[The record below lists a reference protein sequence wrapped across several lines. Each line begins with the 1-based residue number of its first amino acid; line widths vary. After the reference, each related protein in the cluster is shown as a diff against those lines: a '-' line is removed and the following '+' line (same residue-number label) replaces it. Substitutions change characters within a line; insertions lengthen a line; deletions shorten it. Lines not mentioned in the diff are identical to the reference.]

1 MDTSTV
7 DISNVGPV
15 VMWESKRAKRL
26 CITIRPD
33 QTIRLTVP
41 RGVSVRKAKQFLH
54 SRIPWITKHLRTLR
68 ELDSAQQNIRL
79 PKIKKVEARDTLI
92 RRLNEMA
99 EIHHLNYSKV
109 SIRNQKTRWGSCS
122 AKNNIS
128 LNINLARLPGQLR
141 DYVMLHELLHT
152 RIKNHSKEFWAEL
165 DKALGGNSKAMA
177 KKLRKYKLGLK
188 V

>member
-7 DISNVGPV
+7 DIPNIGPV
-15 VMWESKRAKRL
+15 VMRKSKRAKRL
-26 CITIRPD
+26 RITIRLD

-54 SRIPWITKHLRTLR
+54 SRISWITKHLRTLR
-68 ELDSAQQNIRL
+68 ELESAQQNLRL
-79 PKIKKVEARDTLI
+79 PKINKVEARDTLT

-122 AKNNIS
+122 AKNNVS

-165 DKALGGNSKAMA
+165 DKALGGDSKAMA
-177 KKLRKYKLGLK
+177 KKLRKYKLGLT

>member
-7 DISNVGPV
+7 DIPNVGPV
-15 VMWESKRAKRL
+15 VMRKSKRAKRL

-54 SRIPWITKHLRTLR
+54 SRIPWIAKHLRTLR
-68 ELDSAQQNIRL
+68 ELESAQQNLRL

-92 RRLNEMA
+92 RCLNEMA

-165 DKALGGNSKAMA
+165 DKALGGDSKTMT
-177 KKLRKYKLGLK
+177 KKLRKYKLGLT